1 MSVNIEELDYQQT
14 SIGELILRRRR
25 FPILGE
31 LDVFEVILNDEF
43 LMSSLF
49 TAGEIALAELGLA
62 YCKADMI
69 DVIVGGLG
77 LGYTAAAAL
86 EDSRVKSMT
95 IVEALPTVISWHHRG
110 LLPVSEKL
118 SSDSRTT
125 FHRDD
130 FFKLAGNKF
139 TELSPGDSNGRYHA
153 ILLDIDHSPDH
164 FLQPENRAFYTAE
177 GLTRLRDCL
186 HECGIFAL
194 WSNDKPE
201 ESFASL
207 LSEIFP
213 TTTAHVVSVD
223 NPLTNEKGSNTI
235 YLARC

>member
-62 YCKADMI
+62 YCKADKLDI
-69 DVIVGGLG
+69 IVGGLG

-86 EDSRVKSMT
+86 EDSRVRSMT
-95 IVEALPTVISWHHRG
+95 VVEALPTVISWHQRG
-110 LLPVSEKL
+110 LLPVSEKVTGDPR
-118 SSDSRTT
+118 STYQADN
-125 FHRDD
+125 
-130 FFKLAGNKF
+130 FFTLAGNKF
-139 TELSPGDSNGRYHA
+139 AELDRTNVNGRYHA
-153 ILLDIDHSPDH
+153 ILLDIDHSPDDV
-164 FLQPENRAFYTAE
+164 LQPENRAFYTAE
-177 GLTRLRDCL
+177 GLTRLRECL
-186 HECGIFAL
+186 HESGVFAL

-223 NPLTNEKGSNTI
+223 NPLTGKEGSNTI

>member
-31 LDVFEVILNDEF
+31 SDVFEVILNDEF

-62 YCKADMI
+62 YCDADELDI
-69 DVIVGGLG
+69 IVGGLG

-86 EDSRVKSMT
+86 EDRRVRSMT
-95 IVEALPTVISWHHRG
+95 VVEALPTVISWHERG
-110 LLPVSEKL
+110 LLPVSEKVT
-118 SSDSRTT
+118 SDLRSNYHADS
-125 FHRDD
+125 FFSLARD
-130 FFKLAGNKF
+130 KF
-139 TELSPGDSNGRYHA
+139 AELEQTDINQRYHA
-153 ILLDIDHSPDH
+153 ILLDIDHSPDDV
-164 FLQPENRAFYTAE
+164 LQPENRAFYTAD
-177 GLTRLRDCL
+177 GLTRLRECL
-186 HECGIFAL
+186 HESGVFAL

-207 LSEIFP
+207 LSEIFA

-223 NPLTNEKGSNTI
+223 NPLTGKKGSNTI
-235 YLARC
+235 YLARS